1 TVDALIRLVPSH
13 QLDPLD
19 LGPTPLG
26 GITGLVEAARCGDVE
41 VLNPLGAGVLEN
53 TALRTALPD
62 LCRQILH
69 EDLVLRSPAPGTLPE
84 PAPWRP
90 PAPGGGAALVKRPRQ
105 LHRLGIAGGDAFG
118 VLPGGGARPVDE
130 TSRRSRT
137 CGSPFPRPPRRPAA
151 N

>member
-1 TVDALIRLVPSH
+1 AAQVRQGGAQRRVLQSGSGTLALRLPGLDSDPGDTVDALIRLVPSH

-84 PAPWRP
+84 PATW
-90 PAPGGGAALVKRPRQ
+90 L
-105 LHRLGIAGGDAFG
+105 
-118 VLPGGGARPVDE
+118 
-130 TSRRSRT
+130 S
-137 CGSPFPRPPRRPAA
+137 
-151 N
+151 